1 MRAKYID
8 LFDTSMIILI
18 RVTINIMAPHTDRAI
33 KALWQAFTNNN
44 QLCKT
49 YDKMFATKPI

>member
-49 YDKMFATKPI
+49 YATKPI